1 MESVHSQAKDLIGDR
16 VGHIRITDVLG
27 QGGMGTVYL
36 GEDEK
41 LRRKVA
47 VKAIRG
53 EHRLHPNAKSR
64 FLQEARILSQM
75 NHRNICAVYEF
86 IELEDS
92 DFLVFEMV
100 EGRNLR
106 AAMKTQLSRQQK
118 LDIARQLLEVLMAVH
133 GAGVIHRDLKPE
145 NIMIRTDGEI
155 AVLDF
160 GLARSVDDDD
170 RSEGNPTL
178 DLAALEALDRV
189 ETTEIPADSPPT
201 IHVRTNQGTVVGT
214 AGYMSPEQAR
224 AEPATAASDIYS
236 VGLILQEL
244 FTGEPPFERNSSSQD
259 LVLRTAVGES
269 APVAGV
275 PADVKALIE
284 RLKSFPP
291 GTRPSS
297 IDALA
302 ELQRIIDRPKRQ
314 RKRMIVAAV
323 WFALAV
329 LAGGMTFQ
337 SVRAS
342 KEAERANQEAAAA
355 QQVSDFLVNLFD
367 ESNPEQARGASL
379 SAEEIL
385 QRGAERI
392 NDELEDQ
399 PLTRAR
405 LLMTIAKVYDN
416 MGLYSES
423 VSFAEQAVE
432 IRRGELGDEHV
443 EVGKALSRLG
453 YYRFTKG
460 NSDQAERD
468 YREAIEI
475 LERAVGSDHYEMAHP
490 LMHLGML
497 HRSTGRFE
505 NAETELQRALAIYEA
520 ELGPDDVQTARCLAN
535 IAIVMAMQGQVE
547 EAEPLFRRALEIQ
560 ENELGEDHPSTSGA
574 RSNLG
579 IALKTLGRYEE
590 AEQLYLESLETH
602 RKVLGDDHPEVAKDL
617 QNLATLYVKMERFEE
632 AYPLYFDSLEIWRAA
647 LGTYHPEVALALDNI
662 GATHMTEERWKEAEP
677 WCLEALEV
685 HRRVSG
691 SEHPGVASTT
701 FNLAGINR
709 ALGRKV
715 EADDYYRRCLAIFTS
730 IFPPGHPRRIAA
742 ATEFAEFLREQGREE
757 EAAEIEAQGTTP
769 E

>member
-1 MESVHSQAKDLIGDR
+1 MSPDKSDLIGER
-16 VGHIRITDVLG
+16 VGHIRIVDVLG

-41 LRRKVA
+41 LRRRVA

-53 EHRLHPNAKSR
+53 EHRLHVNAKSR

-92 DFLVFEMV
+92 DFLVFELV

-118 LDIARQLLEVLMAVH
+118 LDIARQLLEVLVAVH

-178 DLAALEALDRV
+178 DLAALQALDRA
-189 ETTEIPADSPPT
+189 EAAELPADSPPT
-201 IHVRTNQGTVVGT
+201 IHVKTNQGTVVGT

-244 FTGEPPFERNSSSQD
+244 FTGEPPFKRNSSSQD
-259 LVLRTAVGES
+259 LVLWTAAGES

-275 PADVKALIE
+275 PADIKALIE

-302 ELQRIIDRPKRQ
+302 ELRRIIDRPKRQ
-314 RKRMIVAAV
+314 RKRVIVAAV

-329 LAGGMTFQ
+329 LAGGMTIQ

-342 KEAERANQEAAAA
+342 KEAERANQEAEAARS
-355 QQVSDFLVNLFD
+355 VSDFLVGLFD
-367 ESNPEQARGASL
+367 EANPEHTRGASL

-405 LLMTIAKVYDN
+405 LLMTIGEVYYK
-416 MGLYSES
+416 MGFYSEA
-423 VSFAEQAVE
+423 VSFVE
-432 IRRGELGDEHV
+432 DATELRSRHLDDEHV
-443 EVGKALSRLG
+443 EVGTALSRLG
-453 YYRFTKG
+453 FYRFKDG
-460 NSDQAERD
+460 SYDRAETEFR
-468 YREAIEI
+468 RAIEI
-475 LERAVGSDHYEMAHP
+475 LEPALGPDHYEMAHP

-497 HRSTGRFE
+497 HRSTGSFE
-505 NAETELQRALAIYEA
+505 SAEAELHRALAIYEA

-535 IAIVMAMQGQVE
+535 IAIVMAMQGQVAD
-547 EAEPLFRRALEIQ
+547 AEPLFRRALVIQ
-560 ENELGEDHPSTSGA
+560 ETELGEDHPSVSGA
-574 RSNLG
+574 RGNLG

-590 AEQLYLESLETH
+590 AEALYRQSLESQRRVVGE
-602 RKVLGDDHPEVAKDL
+602 DHPEVGKDL
-617 QNLATLYVKMERFEE
+617 QNLANLYVKMERFDE
-632 AYPLYFDSLEIWRAA
+632 AYPLYFESLEISRAA
-647 LGTYHPEVALALDNI
+647 FGNDHPDVALALDNI
-662 GATHMTEERWKEAEP
+662 GATYMVQERWEEAEP
-677 WCLEALEV
+677 WCLEALDV
-685 HRRVSG
+685 HQRVSG
-691 SEHPGVASTT
+691 PTHPGVASTT

-709 ALGRKV
+709 NLGREE
-715 EADDYYRRCLAIFTS
+715 EAEDMYRRCLAIFTE
-730 IFPPGHPRRIAA
+730 IFPPGHPRRVA
-742 ATEFAEFLREQGREE
+742 ATEEFAEFLRDQGREA
-757 EAAEIEAQGTTP
+757 EAAEIEALGP
-769 E
+769 EP

>member
-1 MESVHSQAKDLIGDR
+1 MNSQPTDLIGEK
-16 VGHIRITDVLG
+16 VGHIRITEVLG

-53 EHRLHPNAKSR
+53 EHRLHTNAKSR

-86 IELEDS
+86 IEREDS

-118 LDIARQLLEVLMAVH
+118 LDIARQLLEVLVAVH

-170 RSEGNPTL
+170 RSEGSPTL
-178 DLAALEALDRV
+178 DLAALEALDRS
-189 ETTEIPADSPPT
+189 ETTEIDGESPPT
-201 IHVRTNQGTVVGT
+201 IHVKTNQGTVVGT

-244 FTGEPPFERNSSSQD
+244 FTGEPPFERNSSSQE
-259 LVLRTAVGES
+259 LVLKTAVGES
-269 APVAGV
+269 TPVAGV

-314 RKRMIVAAV
+314 RKRIIVAAV
-323 WFALAV
+323 WIALAV
-329 LAGGMTFQ
+329 LAGGMTLQ
-337 SVRAS
+337 SIRAS
-342 KEAERANQEAAAA
+342 KEAERANQEAEAA
-355 QQVSDFLVNLFD
+355 QSVSDFLVSLFD
-367 ESNPEQARGASL
+367 EANPEHARGASL

-405 LLMTIAKVYDN
+405 LLRTIAKVYDN
-416 MGLYSES
+416 MGLYTES
-423 VSFAEQAVE
+423 ISTAEQAVE
-432 IRRGELGDEHV
+432 ILGRELGDEHA

-453 YYRFTKG
+453 FYLFTGG
-460 NSDQAERD
+460 NYDQAEKAFR
-468 YREAIEI
+468 RAMGIIESTF
-475 LERAVGSDHYEMAHP
+475 GPDHYEMAHP

-505 NAETELQRALAIYEA
+505 DAESELQRALAIYEA
-520 ELGPDDVQTARCLAN
+520 ELGPDHVQTARCLGN
-535 IAIVMAMQGQVE
+535 VAIVMAMQGQVE
-547 EAEPLFRRALEIQ
+547 EAEPLFRRTLDIQ
-560 ENELGEDHPSTSGA
+560 VNELGEDHPDVNGA

-579 IALKTLGRYEE
+579 IALKTLGRYDE
-590 AEQLYLESLETH
+590 AEELYLKAIEIQ
-602 RKVLGDDHPEVAKDL
+602 RRVLGEDHPEVGKHI
-617 QNLATLYVKMERFEE
+617 QNLANLYVKMERFED
-632 AYPLYFDSLEIWRAA
+632 AYPLYFESLEIAKAA
-647 LGTYHPEVALALDNI
+647 HGIYHAEVARSLDNI
-662 GATHMTEERWKEAEP
+662 GATYMTEERWEEAEP
-677 WCLEALEV
+677 WCLEALDV
-685 HRRVSG
+685 HHKAVG
-691 SEHPGVASTT
+691 PEHPGVASNYY
-701 FNLAGINR
+701 NLAGINR
-709 ALGRKV
+709 QLGREE
-715 EADDYYRRCLAIFTS
+715 EAEDYYRLCLAIYTK
-730 IFPPGHPRRIAA
+730 IFPPGHPRRTAA
-742 ATEFAEFLREQGREE
+742 ATDFAEFLRDQGRPD
-757 EAAEIEAQGTTP
+757 EASEIEALGPTP